1 MQVGYWKPHHICF
14 SVVWLFIGIIT
25 NLFSHVMFDVHFY
38 FWGEFVSIFAFE
50 LELMRRCYETKEAT
64 EAFYAYSEREP

>member
-1 MQVGYWKPHHICF
+1 M
-14 SVVWLFIGIIT
+14 
-25 NLFSHVMFDVHFY
+25 
-38 FWGEFVSIFAFE
+38 SIFAFE